1 MLWEGDRPLGG
12 QASVLGI
19 GKRKKLGYGYL
30 KSLLRT
36 CTLTIPLFIFLSQ
49 IIHLILHKSKKIL
62 KRSEGV
68 TKKKSPSSVMGEEK
82 QDSWRWQQKMR
93 WL

>member
-1 MLWEGDRPLGG
+1 M
-12 QASVLGI
+12 A
-19 GKRKKLGYGYL
+19 
-30 KSLLRT
+30 
-36 CTLTIPLFIFLSQ
+36 TLSPYMHSDYSSSIFLAQ
-49 IIHLILHKSKKIL
+49 IIHLILHMSKKIL

-82 QDSWRWQQKMR
+82 QDSWRRQQKMR